1 MPTNKDTPATPTAF
15 SKTWLNT
22 LTPQLPKQP
31 ETQEQAAR
39 MEIEGYAALHGP
51 QPAICL
57 ETDESL
63 RLRISVL
70 GHLQPGRSKR
80 CRD

>member
-31 ETQEQAAR
+31 ETQEQATR
-39 MEIEGYAALHGP
+39 MEIVCRPLARVAKV
-51 QPAICL
+51 AITSSQTL
-57 ETDESL
+57 PL
-63 RLRISVL
+63 
-70 GHLQPGRSKR
+70 
-80 CRD
+80 